1 MKLYMVK
8 QDKLRVDRKTKDVV
22 MRMLTGKQ
30 IEETILGLAVGDALG
45 VPVEGHGRADLA
57 ERPVRDMLGYGTHSQ
72 PPGTWS
78 DDTSLTLATM
88 ESIGRTDTVDFDSLM
103 QNFCHWALEG
113 AYTPAG
119 HAFGIG
125 STTDAALHHYRQ
137 RTPALQA
144 GGIAEQNNGNGSL
157 VRMVPIA
164 LYIYAH
170 HGTSFPSSDLSL
182 IHNVSAL
189 THRHARAKMACT
201 FFVLVALQLLD
212 GATPMTAVREA
223 GQRFRDIYWQ
233 RSGYE
238 HERWQFERLL
248 DVQAFRDLPEADIHS
263 SGYVIDT
270 LETACWCLLRAENYR
285 ACVLTAVNLG
295 GKTASSGAM
304 AGALAAIQYGYD
316 AIPQPW
322 LAALVRRE
330 YIEDM
335 CEAFGR
341 NLTR

>member
-1 MKLYMVK
+1 
-8 QDKLRVDRKTKDVV
+8 
-22 MRMLTGKQ
+22 MRMLNARQ
-30 IEETILGLAVGDALG
+30 IAETILGLAVGDALG
-45 VPVEGHGRADLA
+45 VPVEGHSRDDLS
-57 ERPVRDMLGYGTHSQ
+57 RQPVRDMLGYGTHSQ
-72 PPGTWS
+72 APGTWS

-88 ESIGRTDTVDFDSLM
+88 ESIARTDNIDFDSLM

-125 STTDAALHHYRQ
+125 STTEAALHRYRQ

-144 GGIAEQNNGNGSL
+144 GGITEQNNGNGSL

-170 HGTSFPSSDLSL
+170 HSAEIVSSDISL

-201 FFVLVALQLLD
+201 FFVLTALELLD
-212 GATPMTAVREA
+212 GASPVTALREA
-223 GQRFRDIYWQ
+223 GEQFHRLYWH
-233 RSGYE
+233 RTGYE

-248 DVQAFRDLPEADIHS
+248 NVQAFRDLPQAEIHS
-263 SGYVIDT
+263 TGYVIDT
-270 LETACWCLLRAENYR
+270 LETACWCLLHAGNYR
-285 ACVLTAVNLG
+285 DCVLTAVNLG

-316 AIPQPW
+316 SIPATWLNAI
-322 LAALVRRE
+322 VRRE

-335 CEAFGR
+335 CESFGR